1 MSHVGEAIPRSTT
14 AMQEEQIKLSQDEL
28 EKLRGDYVDCSL
40 EWERQAQQGIISQR
54 DLAEIKELLGVV

>member
-1 MSHVGEAIPRSTT
+1 MSRSGKPEPRSVFTT
-14 AMQEEQIKLSQDEL
+14 EEEQINLSQDEL

>member
-1 MSHVGEAIPRSTT
+1 MSRSGKPETRSTT
-14 AMQEEQIKLSQDEL
+14 TTQEEQINLSRDEL